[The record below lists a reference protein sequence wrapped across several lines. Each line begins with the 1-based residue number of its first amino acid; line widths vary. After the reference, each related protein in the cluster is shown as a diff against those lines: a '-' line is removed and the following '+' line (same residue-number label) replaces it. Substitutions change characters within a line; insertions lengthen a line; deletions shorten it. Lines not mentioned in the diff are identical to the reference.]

1 MIISLEEKRG
11 GIHMLERDS
20 EEFKETIEYLG
31 LIDIENINGDFT
43 WSNKRSGSQ
52 HIACILDRFL
62 VSETLFMEGFE
73 MEANVLEISS
83 SNHWHVQLWMDMANS
98 LKKRPFRFE
107 KLWLTHPEFQE
118 NHHQWWEDAD
128 ISHG

>member
-11 GIHMLERDS
+11 GTCRIERDY

-31 LIDIENINGDFT
+31 LIDTENINGDFT

-73 MEANVLEISS
+73 MEANVLEIYG
-83 SNHWHVQLWMDMANS
+83 SNHWHVQL
-98 LKKRPFRFE
+98 
-107 KLWLTHPEFQE
+107 
-118 NHHQWWEDAD
+118 
-128 ISHG
+128 